1 MIVVGSVNMRMY
13 YKYFV
18 FLAALLLLALGMSI
32 AFDTSAHGEKSAV
45 LLHTTVSLKAEG
57 TNADTVINESMKHI
71 QYIEI
76 MLDDRQLGDLASINH
91 AAPGEY
97 VSVQPD
103 LWHLLAVADKYSR
116 LTNGS
121 FSVAIGSLVDLW
133 GIGKENAKVPDENEI
148 ANACALADYR
158 HVYLR
163 ASDHSVMLDQA
174 GVKIHLG
181 GAGKGFAADEVRKIF
196 ARHGVRNGLINLGTS
211 SMYAIGK
218 NNSGQAWQIGIKN
231 PRQQTGYFAIVELS
245 DAALSTSAADG
256 QYFDMGGRHYGH
268 IFDPLNGMP
277 VENNLMS
284 VTVIVEGSEDDCAL
298 TADILST
305 ALFVMGE
312 EKGVELINSLSSAI
326 SAIIVDKNGRITT
339 VHGAEKRL
347 KIVDEKFTLK

>member
-13 YKYFV
+13 YKCFA
-18 FLAALLLLALGMSI
+18 FLVILLLIALGISMF
-32 AFDTSAHGEKSAV
+32 FDADVHYEKSAV

-57 TNADTVINESMKHI
+57 ANAEVAVNESIKHI
-71 QYIEI
+71 QYLETI
-76 MLDDRQLGDLASINH
+76 LDDCLLGDLASLNN

-97 VSVQPD
+97 VFVHPD
-103 LWHLLAVADKYSR
+103 LWHLLAVADKYAR
-116 LTNGS
+116 LTDGS
-121 FSVAIGSLVDLW
+121 FSSAIGSLVDLW
-133 GIGKENAKVPDENEI
+133 GIGTENAKVPDENEI

-158 HVYLR
+158 HVHLR
-163 ASDHSVMLDQA
+163 ASDHSVMLDQM

-181 GAGKGFAADEVRKIF
+181 GASKGFAADEVRRIF
-196 ARHGVRNGLINLGTS
+196 VRNGVRNGLINLGTS

-218 NNSGQAWQIGIKN
+218 NSSGKAWQIGIKN
-231 PRQQTGYFAIVELS
+231 PRQPTGYFAIVELS

-256 QYFDMGGRHYGH
+256 QYFDMGGRRYGH
-268 IFDPLNGMP
+268 IFNPLNGMP
-277 VENNLMS
+277 VDNNLMS
-284 VTVIVEGSEDDCAL
+284 VTVIVEGSEDNCAL

-312 EKGVELINSLSSAI
+312 KKGVELISSLPSAI